1 MTKSIKYCMHPV
13 EDGRCGKPFTTYSI
27 RSSRRYCDE
36 HEIKVGQNTRMGN
49 TYSKVQTQEEMRKY
63 VMSEMNSQAMTR
75 GELGLKISTT
85 ANRINKRIDM
95 LHDIV
100 ADITTSDMEGYT
112 IKKHSALKEIIH
124 QRIDVLFEQE
134 KLNPINKED
143 RMMDYIVKLN
153 DRVSVLESDL
163 DKAYSKINKLQKGR
177 GITRRNKNE

>member
-36 HEIKVGQNTRMGN
+36 HELKVGQNVRIGN

-85 ANRINKRIDM
+85 ANRINKRIDV

-112 IKKHSALKEIIH
+112 IKKHQTMKNIIED
-124 QRIDVLFEQE
+124 RIDILFERNLVTLSTDDKIME
-134 KLNPINKED
+134 YITKMNPRIK
-143 RMMDYIVKLN
+143 
-153 DRVSVLESDL
+153 VLEISL
-163 DKAYSKINKLQKGR
+163 DKAYEIIESNKTGRKSKKRKV
-177 GITRRNKNE
+177 K

>member
-1 MTKSIKYCMHPV
+1 MTKTTKYCMHPV

-36 HEIKVGQNTRMGN
+36 HELKVGQNVRIGN

-85 ANRINKRIDM
+85 ANRINKRIDV

-112 IKKHSALKEIIH
+112 IKKHQTMKNIIEDRIDILFERNLVTLSTDDKIMEYITKMN
-124 QRIDVLFEQE
+124 QRI
-134 KLNPINKED
+134 K
-143 RMMDYIVKLN
+143 
-153 DRVSVLESDL
+153 VLEISL
-163 DKAYSKINKLQKGR
+163 DKAYEIIESNKTGRKSKKRKV
-177 GITRRNKNE
+177 K